1 MNCTLRTQVDAFT
14 SWSRGGS
21 VSLSLKTFLPRCIF
35 PRCDIPVYKFPLG
48 IIPGCIS
55 LRTPSLLQLC
65 QSATPGNKIFCI
77 CDWTCRMSLCF
88 SCAKMRKQAA
98 AHLRCPLCC
107 VGQEI
112 CWKLFTWVWWDF
124 LFNPKTC
131 KFSQSKK
138 WNRQTVTRL
147 GQRLWTVHL
156 RGRPSPKSC
165 RGKGRWCNI
174 RVKGNR
180 SEWLTRQVPR
190 LNSRTKWVG
199 DPD

>member
-35 PRCDIPVYKFPLG
+35 PWCDIPVYKFPWG

-77 CDWTCRMSLCF
+77 CDWNCRMSLCLLSF
-88 SCAKMRKQAA
+88 AKMRKQVA

-112 CWKLFTWVWWDF
+112 CWKLFTWVGWDF
-124 LFNPKTC
+124 LFNPKFVNILNLRSGIKNSHSPGAASVNCT
-131 KFSQSKK
+131 F
-138 WNRQTVTRL
+138 TRAHFTKEL
-147 GQRLWTVHL
+147 QR
-156 RGRPSPKSC
+156 K
-165 RGKGRWCNI
+165 GKMM
-174 RVKGNR
+174 
-180 SEWLTRQVPR
+180 
-190 LNSRTKWVG
+190 
-199 DPD
+199 